1 MHDIGKKNLDLISYE
16 DSEIK
21 NKVIASQFFDEKIIE
36 KKEFSHCCFSNI
48 SFKNSKLQSLIFINC
63 TFFNCYFRGTVLS
76 NCQFTGCKFIDC
88 NFRKIQSALE
98 NTKNTFAY
106 STFENCH
113 LKYEFMLKCLPK
125 EPNIS
130 REIVQ
135 NLEDE
140 SYKSGSY
147 DEYLKYKYKRIHINE
162 NHLKSAFLRKE
173 DWYKKNFNRSK
184 SYISGLKFLYS
195 KIIGLVWGYGE
206 KLLNLI
212 ISFLLVNIVLFSIIF
227 WCFYNYTFY
236 EAILLSF
243 QEIFAVNGKNI
254 IKPDESSLLFFILVS
269 QKILSILFITLFV
282 SLFMRRVL
290 KK

>member
-1 MHDIGKKNLDLISYE
+1 MYDIGKISLNLITCK
-16 DSEIK
+16 DSEVK
-21 NKVIASQFFDEKIIE
+21 NKIIASQFFDKKTIE
-36 KKEFSHCCFSNI
+36 NKEFSHCYFSNI
-48 SFKNSKLQSLIFINC
+48 SFKNSILQNLIFINC
-63 TFFNCYFRGTVLS
+63 RFFDCYFKETIFS
-76 NCQFTGCKFIDC
+76 NCEFTGCKFIDC
-88 NFRKIQSALE
+88 NFRKTQHALE
-98 NTKNTFAY
+98 NTKNIFAY
-106 STFENCH
+106 SSFKNCY
-113 LKYEFMLKCLPK
+113 LKYEFMLKCLPE

-130 REIVQ
+130 KEIIQ

-173 DWYKKNFNRSK
+173 DWYKKNFNKSE

-195 KIIGLVWGYGE
+195 KMEGLIWGYGE

-212 ISFLLVNIVLFSIIF
+212 ISFLLVNIVLFSVIF
-227 WCFYNYTFY
+227 WFFYNYTFY
-236 EAILLSF
+236 KAIYLSF
-243 QEIFAVNGKNI
+243 QVIFSVNGTNI
-254 IKPDESSLLFFILVS
+254 IKPDESSLLFFILV
-269 QKILSILFITLFV
+269 QKIISILFIALFV